1 MNTPDESLAALLLLL
16 SVVLT
21 VALYVWTALAVSAM
35 FRKMGEEPWKA
46 WVPFLNTATLLQ
58 WGGFNPWLV
67 LLSLVPVA
75 QIVVYVLVVISA
87 HRINPGFGYGNGMTV
102 LAALLFV
109 VWASILGFGPARW
122 LGARAAGRRGGA
134 SAGSGSLP
142 AGPAGAVAGARAAG
156 AVAGAAAAPAASVA
170 PDREPEHF
178 SSLLVDILTGDESEI
193 HERLADDIRDAFLRI
208 ESRGWILEDHLDG
221 AAALTECFA
230 LQIRHVFPFK
240 VHLSRIGL
248 VDVRQYAGKRRLA
261 ASGFTNEAEGF
272 SFMDRDRHMVSRLDG
287 NAVFRME
294 GEAYV
299 LRSQQFFSIKSH
311 DNTPPGSGT
320 AARSSLVYGSFG

>member
-87 HRINPGFGYGNGMTV
+87 HRINPGFGYGNGMTA

-134 SAGSGSLP
+134 SAGSGSLS

-170 PDREPEHF
+170 PDREPEPWADAPGAGDWAGGVAPAVGARAGGASTAAGASTGGIAPAAGPAGSPGSAVHPDLPAPAQPSG
-178 SSLLVDILTGDESEI
+178 SSPAPFAPPAASNPASAWTPPDTTP
-193 HERLADDIRDAFLRI
+193 HTPERSDRDA
-208 ESRGWILEDHLDG
+208 DG
-221 AAALTECFA
+221 A
-230 LQIRHVFPFK
+230 P
-240 VHLSRIGL
+240 
-248 VDVRQYAGKRRLA
+248 A
-261 ASGFTNEAEGF
+261 ASGSASTSA
-272 SFMDRDRHMVSRLDG
+272 S
-287 NAVFRME
+287 
-294 GEAYV
+294 
-299 LRSQQFFSIKSH
+299 
-311 DNTPPGSGT
+311 P
-320 AARSSLVYGSFG
+320 